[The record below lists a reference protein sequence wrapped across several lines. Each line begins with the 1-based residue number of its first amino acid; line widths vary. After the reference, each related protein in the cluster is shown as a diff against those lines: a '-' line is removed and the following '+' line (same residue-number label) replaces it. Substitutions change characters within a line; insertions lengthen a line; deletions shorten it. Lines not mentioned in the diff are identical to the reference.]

1 MKVRLERMN
10 EEEKNLDT
18 KIQELNTQI
27 RKEFLDNEEM
37 REYHYITY
45 DDLNKIYQTMNKDK
59 GETAKSMIIISAP
72 KGTSLEMGQQE
83 HGESVLKMDAAG
95 KGRIRVYNC
104 NGTKGVRE
112 IEISKGD

>member
-1 MKVRLERMN
+1 
-10 EEEKNLDT
+10 
-18 KIQELNTQI
+18 
-27 RKEFLDNEEM
+27 M

-72 KGTSLEMGQQE
+72 KGTSLEMGQEE
-83 HGESVLKMDAAG
+83 HGESVLRMDATG

-104 NGTKGVRE
+104 NGSRGVKE
-112 IEISKGD
+112 VELCKSE